1 MKKVYYE
8 KVGRKYVPVAEYDND
23 YMDSFPKGNHLVM
36 CYPGGSSRR
45 FNIEPN
51 YAAMIAAGR
60 VAEDVISSEMNK
72 AQALRPVS
80 SGITPEQR
88 RLFDAFL
95 ASMPEDDPHRNMMT
109 HGSIRDCAEAGVK
122 AMMEEADKLM
132 SNPSV
137 KKAYE
142 HFQLV
147 CELTRE
153 SNES

>member
-1 MKKVYYE
+1 
-8 KVGRKYVPVAEYDND
+8 
-23 YMDSFPKGNHLVM
+23 
-36 CYPGGSSRR
+36 
-45 FNIEPN
+45 
-51 YAAMIAAGR
+51 
-60 VAEDVISSEMNK
+60 
-72 AQALRPVS
+72 
-80 SGITPEQR
+80 
-88 RLFDAFL
+88 LFDAFL
-95 ASMPEDDPHRNMMT
+95 ASMPEDDPHRNMLT

-153 SNES
+153 HNDT